1 MQRLENGP
9 AARQVAAGSESPQAA
24 VLGGP
29 LPLAGRE
36 ALVVLLLVVVEAMLF
51 GSHLLHG
58 GLYTDEWSITAIQH
72 DVGTWG
78 LFDALVGS
86 NHDRPL
92 GALYLSITTAL
103 SGTNPH
109 LHALWGLL
117 ALLATTSTVYLLLR
131 LLSLRVRD
139 ALAVA
144 LLFMVFPFGDSA
156 WLWASGSCLAIALAA
171 LGGSL
176 ALVGLQREGR
186 AAVAYHIGALVL
198 FASSILTY
206 QVAAGVICL
215 SVFMY
220 LPRVGR
226 RRAIV
231 LWVADICVVVLA
243 LSLPQLITGSA
254 GATAD
259 PVIPLGEQL
268 DHAKL
273 LANQGLVLLTVVLVP
288 FGGPHRNVVLPIA
301 LVIGCMGALLAWR
314 ARTEPELRNRLY
326 RWLLMVVAG
335 GLVVAAAYAIYVPAP
350 ISLYQPLGKGEEN
363 RLNVMASL
371 GYVIIVYALAVVL
384 ATSVVRLLR
393 RPPAWAPAIG
403 LAIAA
408 VVFVGY
414 ALRTR
419 QDVAAWN
426 RAGSI
431 QRREL
436 GELRSAGRPAPRTTI
451 YAFGGIGATAP
462 GVYAFRVTWDLN
474 TAVELLWNDTTLHAY
489 PIFTGTQMTCTATQV
504 VPVGPS
510 NGDSIGQAANYQH
523 AVFYDF
529 RSGRQQRIA
538 NAPACAQAVASFVP
552 GPVEE

>member
-1 MQRLENGP
+1 MD
-9 AARQVAAGSESPQAA
+9 ARPESSQATGVGGS
-24 VLGGP
+24 

-36 ALVVLLLVVVEAMLF
+36 ALVVLLLVLVEAALL

-78 LFDALVGS
+78 LFEALVGA

-117 ALLATTSTVYLLLR
+117 ALLAATSTVYLLLR

-139 ALAVA
+139 ALAIV
-144 LLFMVFPFGDSA
+144 LLFMLFPFADSA
-156 WLWASGSCLAIALAA
+156 WLWASGSYLAIALAA

-176 ALVGLQREGR
+176 ALVGIRREGK
-186 AAVAYHIGALVL
+186 AAVAYHVGALAL

-226 RRAIV
+226 RRAIA
-231 LWVADICVVVLA
+231 LWAVDVCVVILA
-243 LSLPQLITGSA
+243 LSLPRLITGSV

-288 FGGPHRNVVLPIA
+288 FGGPHRDVVLPIA
-301 LVIGCMGALLAWR
+301 LVGACIGALLAWH
-314 ARTEPELRNRLY
+314 AHTEPELRNRLY
-326 RWLLMVVAG
+326 RWLLMAAAG

-350 ISLYQPLGKGEEN
+350 INLYQPLGKGEEN

-371 GYVIIVYALAVVL
+371 GYVIIVYALATVF
-384 ATSVVRLLR
+384 ATSAIRLLR
-393 RPPAWAPAIG
+393 RPPAWAPVIG

-408 VVFVGY
+408 TVFVGY
-414 ALRTR
+414 VRRTR

-431 QRREL
+431 QRQEL
-436 GELRSAGRPAPRTTI
+436 GELRSAGRPAARTTI
-451 YAFGGIGATAP
+451 YAFGGVGSTAP

-474 TAVELLWNDTTLHAY
+474 TAVELLWNDETLHAY
-489 PIFTGTQMTCTATQV
+489 PIFTGTQMTCTARQV

-510 NGDSIGQAANYQH
+510 NGDGISQAANYQH

-529 RSGRQQRIA
+529 RSGRQQRITDA
-538 NAPACAQAVASFVP
+538 ATCARAVASFVP
-552 GPVEE
+552 GAVEE